1 MQELERKLGYRF
13 RSGAL
18 LAEALR
24 HSSYANEH
32 RGAESVSNE
41 RLEFLGDSVLGFVTA
56 EYLFARHP
64 DSPEGEL
71 TRIRAALVCEESLH
85 EVAQKLELGRY
96 LKLGNG
102 EEAGGGRTRPSILAD
117 ATEAVIAAVYLDGGL
132 AAASSLIHRVL
143 LDCEREEV
151 VEERRRDYKT
161 VLQELVQRE
170 PNRTLVYRMAEE
182 SGPDHDKTFT
192 FEVLLNGA
200 VVGRGEGHSKKEA
213 EQMAARAALE
223 NDRRACPAVFLYITS
238 NSYWNFLPVR
248 AILIPY
254 LYFCVKE
261 RECYD
266 LAFRHHHGTGAR
278 HRRISAHLV
287 LGPSGHCRA
296 SAEYAGGLGDPAVL
310 RRAAAPRHAGGCV
323 HRLLG

>member
-102 EEAGGGRTRPSILAD
+102 EEA
-117 ATEAVIAAVYLDGGL
+117 
-132 AAASSLIHRVL
+132 AASSLIHRVL

-223 NDRRACPAVFLYITS
+223 
-238 NSYWNFLPVR
+238 
-248 AILIPY
+248 
-254 LYFCVKE
+254 
-261 RECYD
+261 
-266 LAFRHHHGTGAR
+266 
-278 HRRISAHLV
+278 
-287 LGPSGHCRA
+287 
-296 SAEYAGGLGDPAVL
+296 
-310 RRAAAPRHAGGCV
+310 
-323 HRLLG
+323 RLE